1 MNQSIKDGNLNLSSS
16 ELKATIPP
24 LKPRILLLSAYDAGS
39 HKRWREQL
47 VFSQPEFE
55 WHVLA
60 LSPRFFRWRI
70 RGNALT
76 WLSEPLLKESWDLLL
91 VTSMVDLAS
100 IRGFH
105 PNLAHT
111 PALLYMHEN
120 QFAYPAS
127 DAQHSSVDPQMVNLY
142 SAIAAEAV
150 LFNSD
155 WNRRSFLEGVEKLFR
170 RLPDGIPEGTLERL
184 AAKSRVLPVPIDDH
198 VFRNE
203 GARQNP
209 EDGERLWG
217 SSLESRP
224 CSSPLRIVWA
234 ARWEYDKGP
243 DRLLAILQELDRR
256 AVSYQVCVLGES
268 FRKVPEAMT
277 TIQQQFAHR
286 LVQFGYASSRTEY
299 YQWLGSADVI
309 LSTALHE
316 FQGLAVLEAV
326 AAGCVPIVP
335 EREVYPELF
344 APEYLYP
351 DCGDDIPA
359 EAAHAAALIETQA
372 VNGHGERLT
381 VPDVQR
387 FSRGSLTPIYKALLS
402 EAITEL

>member
-1 MNQSIKDGNLNLSSS
+1 MPK
-16 ELKATIPP
+16 P
-24 LKPRILLLSAYDAGS
+24 LALRQPRILLLSAYDAGS
-39 HKRWREQL
+39 HRRWREQL
-47 VFSQPEFE
+47 VLSQPEFE

-76 WLSEPLLKESWDLLL
+76 WLREPLLKERWDLLM

-100 IRGFH
+100 VRGFH

-127 DAQHSSVDPQMVNLY
+127 DGQHNSVDPQMVNLY
-142 SAIAAEAV
+142 SAIAAAAV

-155 WNRRSFLEGVEKLFR
+155 WNRRSFLDGVEQLFR
-170 RLPDGIPEGTLERL
+170 RLPDGIPKGTLEL
-184 AAKSRVLPVPIDDH
+184 IAAKSRVLPVPIDDR
-198 VFRNE
+198 VFFSE
-203 GARQNP
+203 AEHQNLKAS
-209 EDGERLWG
+209 ERLWRNG
-217 SSLESRP
+217 LEP
-224 CSSPLRIVWA
+224 GPGALPLRLVWA

-243 DRLLAILQELDRR
+243 DQLLAILQELERR
-256 AVSYQVCVLGES
+256 AVNFQVCVLGES
-268 FRKVPEAMT
+268 FQKVPEAMA

-286 LVQFGYASSRTEY
+286 LVRFGYASSRTEY
-299 YQWLGSADVI
+299 YEWLRSADVI

-335 EREVYPELF
+335 AREVYPELF

-359 EAAHAAALIETQA
+359 EAAYAAALIERQA
-372 VNGHGERLT
+372 VDGCGDRLA

-387 FSRGSLTPIYKALLS
+387 FSLGALKPIYKALLS
-402 EAITEL
+402 EALF

>member
-1 MNQSIKDGNLNLSSS
+1 MPRTSTLR
-16 ELKATIPP
+16 
-24 LKPRILLLSAYDAGS
+24 KPRILLLSAYDAGS
-39 HKRWREQL
+39 HRRWREQL
-47 VFSQPEFE
+47 VHSQPGFE
-55 WHVLA
+55 WHVLS

-76 WLSEPLLKESWDLLL
+76 WLNEPLLKESWDLLL

-120 QFAYPAS
+120 QFAYPTS
-127 DAQHSSVDPQMVNLY
+127 DDQHSSIDPQMVNLY
-142 SAIAAEAV
+142 SAVAAEVV
-150 LFNSD
+150 LFNSE

-170 RLPDGIPEGTLERL
+170 RLPDGIPEGLPEQI
-184 AAKSRVLPVPIDDH
+184 AEKSRVMPVPIDDD
-198 VFRNE
+198 VFHHISE
-203 GARQNP
+203 GHRSGEREQLWGGNP
-209 EDGERLWG
+209 ESGT
-217 SSLESRP
+217 

-256 AVSYQVCVLGES
+256 AVNFQVCILGES
-268 FRKVPEAMT
+268 FRKIPEALMS
-277 TIQQQFAHR
+277 IRQQFSHR

-299 YQWLGSADVI
+299 YQWLKSADVV

-335 EREVYPELF
+335 GREVYPELF
-344 APEYLYP
+344 APEYVYP
-351 DCGDDIPA
+351 DCGEDIQT
-359 EAAHAAALIETQA
+359 EAAHAATLIENQA
-372 VNGHGERLT
+372 GKGSGGQLS
-381 VPDVQR
+381 VPDVR
-387 FSRGSLTPIYKALLS
+387 SFSCNALKSGYENILITTIQPHELS
-402 EAITEL
+402 

>member
-1 MNQSIKDGNLNLSSS
+1 MSKTSTLR
-16 ELKATIPP
+16 
-24 LKPRILLLSAYDAGS
+24 KPRILLLSAYDAGS
-39 HKRWREQL
+39 HRRWREQL
-47 VFSQPEFE
+47 VHSQPEFE
-55 WHVLA
+55 WQVLF

-76 WLSEPLLKESWDLLL
+76 WLNEPLLKESWDLLL

-127 DAQHSSVDPQMVNLY
+127 DDQHSSIDPQMVNLY
-142 SAIAAEAV
+142 SAVAAEAV

-155 WNRRSFLEGVEKLFR
+155 WNRRSFLEGIEKLFR
-170 RLPDGIPEGTLERL
+170 RLPDGIPEGTLERI
-184 AAKSRVLPVPIDDH
+184 AEKSRVLPVPIDDD
-198 VFRNE
+198 VFRHTSE
-203 GARQNP
+203 RRGSG
-209 EDGERLWG
+209 ELERLWG
-217 SSLESRP
+217 GSPDARP
-224 CSSPLRIVWA
+224 CLSPIRIVWA

-256 AVSYQVCVLGES
+256 AVNFQVCILGES
-268 FRKVPEAMT
+268 FRKVPEALMLV
-277 TIQQQFAHR
+277 QQQFSHR

-299 YQWLGSADVI
+299 YQWLKSADVV

-326 AAGCVPIVP
+326 AAGCVPVVP
-335 EREVYPELF
+335 KREAYPELF
-344 APEYLYP
+344 APEYVYP
-351 DCGDDIPA
+351 DCGEDIQA
-359 EAAHAAALIETQA
+359 EAAHAATLIEHQA
-372 VNGHGERLT
+372 GKSQGGQLT
-381 VPDVQR
+381 VPDVR
-387 FSRGSLTPIYKALLS
+387 SFSCDALKSGYENILITTIQSHGLS
-402 EAITEL
+402 

>member
-1 MNQSIKDGNLNLSSS
+1 ML
-16 ELKATIPP
+16 
-24 LKPRILLLSAYDAGS
+24 
-39 HKRWREQL
+39 
-47 VFSQPEFE
+47 SQPEFE
-55 WHVLA
+55 WHVLS

-76 WLSEPLLKESWDLLL
+76 WLNEPLLKESWDLLL

-105 PNLAHT
+105 PNLAPT

-120 QFAYPAS
+120 QFAYPTS
-127 DAQHSSVDPQMVNLY
+127 DEQHNSIDPQMVNLY
-142 SAIAAEAV
+142 SAIAAQAV

-155 WNRRSFLEGVEKLFR
+155 WNRRSFLDGIEKLFR
-170 RLPDGIPEGTLERL
+170 RLPDGIPEGTLEL
-184 AAKSRVLPVPIDDH
+184 IAVKSRVLPVPIDDH
-198 VFRNE
+198 VFLNE
-203 GARQNP
+203 AGRQNS
-209 EDGERLWG
+209 ETGERLWG
-217 SSLESRP
+217 NGLEPTP

-243 DRLLAILQELDRR
+243 DRLAAILQELDRR
-256 AVSYQVCVLGES
+256 AVNFQVCILGES

-277 TIQQQFAHR
+277 AIQQKFAHR
-286 LVQFGYASSRTEY
+286 LAQFGYASSRTEY
-299 YQWLGSADVI
+299 YEWLESADVI

-359 EAAHAAALIETQA
+359 EAAHAAALIENQA
-372 VNGHGERLT
+372 VKSHRDRLT
-381 VPDVQR
+381 VPDVKR
-387 FSRGSLTPIYKALLS
+387 FSRGALKPIYKALLS
-402 EAITEL
+402 GAIAGNA

>member
-1 MNQSIKDGNLNLSSS
+1 M
-16 ELKATIPP
+16 
-24 LKPRILLLSAYDAGS
+24 LKPPAFRKRRILLLSAYDAGS
-39 HKRWREQL
+39 HRRWRELL
-47 VFSQPEFE
+47 VHSQPDFE
-55 WHVLA
+55 WHVLS

-76 WLSEPLLKESWDLLL
+76 WLNEPLLKESWDLLL

-105 PNLAHT
+105 PNLAAT

-127 DAQHSSVDPQMVNLY
+127 DDQHSSVDPQVVNLF
-142 SAIAAEAV
+142 SAIAANAV
-150 LFNSD
+150 VFNSD
-155 WNRRSFLEGVEKLFR
+155 WNRRSCLDGIEKLFR
-170 RLPDGIPEGTLERL
+170 RLPDGIPEGTLARL
-184 AAKSRVLPVPIDDH
+184 AEKSCVLPVPIDDH
-198 VFRNE
+198 AFINE
-203 GARQNP
+203 AEVGP
-209 EDGERLWG
+209 ECPEVGERLWG
-217 SSLESRP
+217 NDQKIRP

-256 AVSYQVCVLGES
+256 AVNFQVCILGES
-268 FRKVPEAMT
+268 FRKVPEALV
-277 TIQQQFAHR
+277 TIREQFSHR
-286 LVQFGYASSRTEY
+286 LVQFGYAPNRAQY
-299 YQWLGSADVI
+299 YEWLGSADII

-326 AAGCVPIVP
+326 AAGCVPIAP

-351 DCGDDIPA
+351 DCGDDISA
-359 EAAHAAALIETQA
+359 EAVYAAALIENQA
-372 VNGHGERLT
+372 ADSGQERLP
-381 VPDVQR
+381 VPGVQR
-387 FSRGSLTPIYKALLS
+387 FSRDALVPGYKALLS
-402 EAITEL
+402 KTIAGSA

>member
-1 MNQSIKDGNLNLSSS
+1 MPKTPALR
-16 ELKATIPP
+16 
-24 LKPRILLLSAYDAGS
+24 KPRILLLSAYDAGS
-39 HKRWREQL
+39 HRRWREQL
-47 VFSQPEFE
+47 VLSQPEFE

-76 WLSEPLLKESWDLLL
+76 WLNEPLLKEPWDLLL

-100 IRGFH
+100 VRGFH

-127 DAQHSSVDPQMVNLY
+127 DGQHNSIDPQMVNLY
-142 SAIAAEAV
+142 AAIAAEAI

-155 WNRRSFLEGVEKLFR
+155 WNRRSFLKGIQQLFR
-170 RLPDGIPEGTLERL
+170 RLPDGIPEGTLEL
-184 AAKSRVLPVPIDDH
+184 IAVKSRVLPVPIDDH
-198 VFRNE
+198 VFLNE
-203 GARQNP
+203 AERQNP
-209 EDGERLWG
+209 EAGERLWRNG
-217 SSLESRP
+217 HKPGPGAL
-224 CSSPLRIVWA
+224 PLRIVWA

-243 DRLLAILQELDRR
+243 ERLLAILQELERR
-256 AVSYQVCVLGES
+256 AVNFQVCVLGES

-286 LVQFGYASSRTEY
+286 LVQFGYASSRTAY
-299 YQWLGSADVI
+299 YEWLGSADVI

-335 EREVYPELF
+335 AREVYPELF
-344 APEYLYP
+344 AAEYSYP

-359 EAAHAAALIETQA
+359 EAAHAAALIEKQA
-372 VNGHGERLT
+372 VAGHGERLT

-387 FSRGSLTPIYKALLS
+387 FSLGALKPAYKALLS
-402 EAITEL
+402 GAIAANA

>member
-1 MNQSIKDGNLNLSSS
+1 M
-16 ELKATIPP
+16 
-24 LKPRILLLSAYDAGS
+24 AG
-39 HKRWREQL
+39 
-47 VFSQPEFE
+47 QPEFD
-55 WHVLA
+55 WHVLV
-60 LSPRFFRWRI
+60 LSARFFRWRI

-76 WLSEPLLKESWDLLL
+76 WLSEPLLKQSWDLLV

-111 PALLYMHEN
+111 PAFLYMHEN

-127 DAQHSSVDPQMVNLY
+127 DAQHNSIDPQMVNLY
-142 SAIAAEAV
+142 SAISAEAV

-170 RLPDGIPEGTLERL
+170 RLPDGIPEGTLERI
-184 AAKSRVLPVPIDDH
+184 AGKSQVLPVPIDEA
-198 VFRNE
+198 VFLSGGE
-203 GARQNP
+203 GQKI
-209 EDGERLWG
+209 DKGEHLWG
-217 SSLESRP
+217 NGPESRP
-224 CSSPLRIVWA
+224 GSSALRIVWA

-243 DRLLAILQELDRR
+243 DRLLAIMQELDRK
-256 AVSYQVCVLGES
+256 AINYQVCVLGES
-268 FRKVPEAMT
+268 FQKVPEAMT
-277 TIQQQFAHR
+277 RIQQQFSHR

-351 DCGDDIPA
+351 DGGDDILT
-359 EAAHAAALIETQA
+359 EAAYAAALIERQA
-372 VNGHGERLT
+372 ANSHGERLT
-381 VPDVQR
+381 VPDVRR
-387 FSRGSLTPIYKALLS
+387 FSLGVLSPVYKTLLS
-402 EAITEL
+402 EAINK

>member
-1 MNQSIKDGNLNLSSS
+1 ML
-16 ELKATIPP
+16 
-24 LKPRILLLSAYDAGS
+24 
-39 HKRWREQL
+39 
-47 VFSQPEFE
+47 SQPEFE

-111 PALLYMHEN
+111 PALVYMHEN

-127 DAQHSSVDPQMVNLY
+127 DAQHNSIDPQMVNLY
-142 SAIAAEAV
+142 SAIAAETV

-155 WNRRSFLEGVEKLFR
+155 WNRLSFLDGIGKLFQ
-170 RLPDGIPEGTLERL
+170 RLPDGIPEGTLERI
-184 AAKSRVLPVPIDDH
+184 AEKSRVLPVPIDDH
-198 VFRNE
+198 VFHNE
-203 GARQNP
+203 AGRPNSEA
-209 EDGERLWG
+209 DERLWG
-217 SSLESRP
+217 SCLESKF

-234 ARWEYDKGP
+234 SRWEYDKGP

-256 AVSYQVCVLGES
+256 AVSYQVCILGES
-268 FRKVPEAMT
+268 FRKVPDAMT
-277 TIQQQFAHR
+277 IIQQQFAHR
-286 LVQFGYASSRTEY
+286 LVQFGYASSRKEY

-326 AAGCVPIVP
+326 AAGCVPIAP

-344 APEYLYP
+344 AQEYLYP
-351 DCGDDIPA
+351 HCGDDIRT
-359 EAAHAAALIETQA
+359 EAAYAAALIENQA
-372 VNGHGERLT
+372 MKNHSNRLA

-387 FSRGSLTPIYKALLS
+387 FGDDALNPIYKALLL
-402 EAITEL
+402 ETIAGNA

>member
-1 MNQSIKDGNLNLSSS
+1 
-16 ELKATIPP
+16 
-24 LKPRILLLSAYDAGS
+24 
-39 HKRWREQL
+39 
-47 VFSQPEFE
+47 
-55 WHVLA
+55 
-60 LSPRFFRWRI
+60 
-70 RGNALT
+70 
-76 WLSEPLLKESWDLLL
+76 
-91 VTSMVDLAS
+91 
-100 IRGFH
+100 
-105 PNLAHT
+105 
-111 PALLYMHEN
+111 MHEN

-127 DAQHSSVDPQMVNLY
+127 DAQHNSIDPQMVNLY
-142 SAIAAEAV
+142 SALSAEAV

-170 RLPDGIPEGTLERL
+170 RLPDGIPEGTLERI

-198 VFRNE
+198 VFHHEAGRP
-203 GARQNP
+203 NP
-209 EDGERLWG
+209 EAGEQLWG
-217 SSLESRP
+217 SGLESRP

-256 AVSYQVCVLGES
+256 AVSYQVCILGES
-268 FRKVPEAMT
+268 FRKVPEAMSI
-277 TIQQQFAHR
+277 IQQQFAHR

-326 AAGCVPIVP
+326 AAGCVPIAP

-359 EAAHAAALIETQA
+359 EAALAAALIEKQA
-372 VNGHGERLT
+372 VKSHGERLM

-387 FSRGSLTPIYKALLS
+387 FSLDALSPIYKTMLS
-402 EAITEL
+402 EAIAGL

>member
-1 MNQSIKDGNLNLSSS
+1 MPKTPALR
-16 ELKATIPP
+16 
-24 LKPRILLLSAYDAGS
+24 KPRILLLSAYDAGS
-39 HKRWREQL
+39 HRRWREQL
-47 VFSQPEFE
+47 VLSQPAFE

-76 WLSEPLLKESWDLLL
+76 WLKEPLLKECWDLLL

-100 IRGFH
+100 VRGFH

-127 DAQHSSVDPQMVNLY
+127 DGQHNSIDPQMVNLY
-142 SAIAAEAV
+142 SAIAADTV

-155 WNRRSFLEGVEKLFR
+155 WNRRSFLEGVEQLFR
-170 RLPDGIPEGTLERL
+170 RLPDGIPQGTLEL
-184 AAKSRVLPVPIDDH
+184 IAVKSRVLPVPIDDH
-198 VFRNE
+198 VFPSE
-203 GARQNP
+203 AERQSP
-209 EDGERLWG
+209 EAGERLWRNG
-217 SSLESRP
+217 QKP
-224 CSSPLRIVWA
+224 GPGPGASPLRIVWA

-243 DRLLAILQELDRR
+243 DRLLAILQELERR
-256 AVSYQVCVLGES
+256 AVSFQVCVLGES

-277 TIQQQFAHR
+277 IIQQQFAHR
-286 LVQFGYASSRTEY
+286 LVQFGYASSRTAY
-299 YQWLGSADVI
+299 YEWLGSADVI

-335 EREVYPELF
+335 AREVYPELF
-344 APEYLYP
+344 AAEYLYP

-359 EAAHAAALIETQA
+359 EAAHAAALIEKQA
-372 VNGHGERLT
+372 VAGHGERLT

-387 FSRGSLTPIYKALLS
+387 FSLNALKPIYKALLS
-402 EAITEL
+402 EAIF

>member
-1 MNQSIKDGNLNLSSS
+1 MPKTS
-16 ELKATIPP
+16 APR
-24 LKPRILLLSAYDAGS
+24 KPRILLLSAYDAGS
-39 HKRWREQL
+39 HRRWREQL
-47 VFSQPEFE
+47 VLSQPEFE
-55 WHVLA
+55 WHVLS

-76 WLSEPLLKESWDLLL
+76 WLNEPLLKESWDLLL

-105 PNLAHT
+105 PNLNHT

-127 DAQHSSVDPQMVNLY
+127 DEQHNSIDPQMVNLY

-155 WNRRSFLEGVEKLFR
+155 WNRRSFLDGIEKLFR
-170 RLPDGIPEGTLERL
+170 RLPDGIPEGTLERI
-184 AAKSRVLPVPIDDH
+184 AVKSRVLPVPIDDH
-198 VFRNE
+198 VFLNE
-203 GARQNP
+203 AGRQNS
-209 EDGERLWG
+209 EAGERLWDNG
-217 SSLESRP
+217 LEFRP

-256 AVSYQVCVLGES
+256 AVNFQVCILGES

-286 LVQFGYASSRTEY
+286 LVQFGYTSSRTEY
-299 YQWLGSADVI
+299 YEWLGSADVI

-326 AAGCVPIVP
+326 AAGCVPIAP

-359 EAAHAAALIETQA
+359 EAAHAATLIESQA
-372 VNGHGERLT
+372 VKSHRDRLT

-387 FSRGSLTPIYKALLS
+387 FSGEALSPIYKALLWG
-402 EAITEL
+402 AIADNA

>member
-1 MNQSIKDGNLNLSSS
+1 ML
-16 ELKATIPP
+16 
-24 LKPRILLLSAYDAGS
+24 
-39 HKRWREQL
+39 
-47 VFSQPEFE
+47 SQPEFE

-76 WLSEPLLKESWDLLL
+76 WLNEPLLKERWDLLL

-100 IRGFH
+100 VRGFH

-127 DAQHSSVDPQMVNLY
+127 DGQHNSIDPQMVNLY
-142 SAIAAEAV
+142 SAIAAEAI

-155 WNRRSFLEGVEKLFR
+155 WNRRSFLEGIQQLFR
-170 RLPDGIPEGTLERL
+170 RLPDGVPNGTLEL
-184 AAKSRVLPVPIDDH
+184 IAVKSRVLPVPIDDH
-198 VFRNE
+198 VFLNE
-203 GARQNP
+203 AERQNP
-209 EDGERLWG
+209 EAGERLWRNG
-217 SSLESRP
+217 LELGP
-224 CSSPLRIVWA
+224 GESPLRIVWA

-243 DRLLAILQELDRR
+243 DRLLAILQELERR
-256 AVSYQVCVLGES
+256 AVNFQVCVLGES

-286 LVQFGYASSRTEY
+286 LVQFGYASSRIGY
-299 YQWLGSADVI
+299 YEWLGSADVI

-335 EREVYPELF
+335 AREAYPELF
-344 APEYLYP
+344 AAEYSYP

-359 EAAHAAALIETQA
+359 EAAHAAALIEKQA
-372 VNGHGERLT
+372 MDGRGERLRGERLT

-387 FSRGSLTPIYKALLS
+387 FSLCTLKPIYKALLS
-402 EAITEL
+402 EVIF

>member
-1 MNQSIKDGNLNLSSS
+1 MPKTPALR
-16 ELKATIPP
+16 
-24 LKPRILLLSAYDAGS
+24 KPRILLLSAYDAGS
-39 HKRWREQL
+39 HRRWREQL
-47 VFSQPEFE
+47 VLSQPEFE

-76 WLSEPLLKESWDLLL
+76 WLNEPLLKEPWDLLL

-100 IRGFH
+100 VRGFH

-127 DAQHSSVDPQMVNLY
+127 DGQHNSIDPQMVNLY
-142 SAIAAEAV
+142 AAIAAEV
-150 LFNSD
+150 ILFNSD
-155 WNRRSFLEGVEKLFR
+155 WNRRSFLDGIQQLFR
-170 RLPDGIPEGTLERL
+170 KLPDGIPEGTLEL
-184 AAKSRVLPVPIDDH
+184 IAVKSRVLPVPIDDH
-198 VFRNE
+198 VFLNKVE
-203 GARQNP
+203 CQNP
-209 EDGERLWG
+209 EAGERLWRN
-217 SSLESRP
+217 SLEP
-224 CSSPLRIVWA
+224 GPGELPLRIVWA

-243 DRLLAILQELDRR
+243 DRLLAILQELESR
-256 AVSYQVCVLGES
+256 AANFQVCVLGES

-286 LVQFGYASSRTEY
+286 LVQFGYASSRSGY
-299 YQWLGSADVI
+299 YEWLASADVI

-335 EREVYPELF
+335 AREVYPELF

-351 DCGDDIPA
+351 DCGGDIPA
-359 EAAHAAALIETQA
+359 EAAYAAALIEKQA
-372 VNGHGERLT
+372 VDGLRDRLT

-387 FSRGSLTPIYKALLS
+387 FSLGALKPIYKALLS
-402 EAITEL
+402 EAIF